1 MASMSLRLPA
11 NLIMPERTNRR
22 NVLRGAAG
30 LGLGLGAANLIGA
43 ASAQDHD
50 MGTPPADAG
59 GGVIGS
65 DTTTESTG
73 DATPDLAVEE
83 TPFER
88 YDPYLQP
95 VEAGDTSFEV
105 VAQDRIVTIANDMK
119 YAAWTFGGTVPG
131 PALRAKQGDTV
142 KITVRNEA
150 QMTHSVDFHAAE
162 VVPEQGYANVQ
173 PGESFEWEFT
183 ANYPGAFMVHCG
195 TAPVLMHIATGMY
208 FPMIVD
214 PAENMFQPATEVV
227 LTQSE
232 FYVAEGEDGIWATDA
247 GTLFANTISPTLMAF
262 NGHRSQY
269 VDEPIRVPAG
279 ELVRIYLVN
288 MGPNIWSS
296 FHIVGAIF
304 SHVYPNA
311 NPNNVMEGMQAW
323 SVGPGDGACFEV
335 TFPAP
340 GNYIAVNHAFGHAQ
354 HGAMAFFMA
363 E

>member
-1 MASMSLRLPA
+1 MSLRLPA

-30 LGLGLGAANLIGA
+30 LGLGLGAANIIGA

-65 DTTTESTG
+65 DTSTETTG

-88 YDPYLQP
+88 YDPFLQP
-95 VEAGDTSFEV
+95 VEAGDKEFEV

-131 PALRAKQGDTV
+131 KPLRAVQGDTV

-162 VVPEQGYANVQ
+162 VVPEEGYANVQ
-173 PGESFEWEFT
+173 PGDSFEWAFT

-214 PAENMFQPATEVV
+214 PAEDMFAPATEVV
-227 LTQSE
+227 LSQSE
-232 FYVAEGEDGIWATDA
+232 FYVAEGEDGVWATDA
-247 GTLFANTISPTLMAF
+247 GTLFANMISPTLMAF

-269 VDEPIRVPAG
+269 VDEPIKVPAG

-311 NPNNVMEGMQAW
+311 NPNNAMEGMQAW

-354 HGAMAFFMA
+354 HGAMAFFSA

>member
-1 MASMSLRLPA
+1 MSLRLPA
-11 NLIMPERTNRR
+11 NLIMPERTTRR

-30 LGLGLGAANLIGA
+30 LGLGLGAANVLGA

-50 MGTPPADAG
+50 MGTPPAEAG
-59 GGVIGS
+59 GGVISS

-73 DATPDLAVEE
+73 KATPGLSEE

-88 YDPYLQP
+88 YDPFLQP
-95 VEAGDTSFEV
+95 VEAGDKAFEV

-131 PALRAKQGDTV
+131 PALRAKQGDKV

-150 QMTHSVDFHAAE
+150 AMTHSVDFHAAE
-162 VVPEQGYANVQ
+162 VLPEEGYANVV
-173 PGESFEWEFT
+173 PGDTFEWEFT

-227 LTQSE
+227 LVQSE
-232 FYVAEGEDGIWATDA
+232 FYVAEGENGIWATDA
-247 GTLFANTISPTLMAF
+247 ENLFSNTISPTLMAF

-269 VDEPIRVPAG
+269 VDEPIKVPAG

-311 NPNNVMEGMQAW
+311 NPNNAMEGMQAW

-335 TFPAP
+335 TFPTP

-354 HGAMAFFMA
+354 HGAMAFFTA

>member
-1 MASMSLRLPA
+1 MSLRMPA
-11 NLIMPERTNRR
+11 NLILPQRTTRR

-30 LGLGLGAANLIGA
+30 LGLGLGAASALGTVA
-43 ASAQDHD
+43 AQDHQ

-59 GGVIGS
+59 GGVISS
-65 DTTTESTG
+65 DTSTQTTG
-73 DATPDLAVEE
+73 GATPGVSEE
-83 TPFER
+83 TPFQR
-88 YDPYLQP
+88 YDPFLQP
-95 VEAGDTSFEV
+95 VEAGDKAFEV
-105 VAQDRIVTIANDMK
+105 VVQDRIVTIAKDMK

-131 PALRAKQGDTV
+131 KPLRAMQGDNV

-150 QMTHSVDFHAAE
+150 AMTHSVDFHAAE
-162 VVPEQGYANVQ
+162 VVPEEGYANVQ
-173 PGESFEWEFT
+173 PGETFEWEFT

-227 LTQSE
+227 LLQSE
-232 FYVAEGEDGIWATDA
+232 FYVAEGEDGIWTTDA
-247 GTLFANTISPTLMAF
+247 ETLFANTISPTLMAF

-269 VDEPIRVPAG
+269 VDEPIKVPAG

-311 NPNNVMEGMQAW
+311 NPNNAMEGMQAW

-335 TFPAP
+335 TFPKP

-354 HGAMAFFMA
+354 HGAMAFFTA

>member
-1 MASMSLRLPA
+1 MPA
-11 NLIMPERTNRR
+11 NLIMPQRTSRR
-22 NVLRGAAG
+22 SVLRNAAG
-30 LGLGLGAANLIGA
+30 LGLGLGAASAFGNL
-43 ASAQDHD
+43 SAQDHD
-50 MGTPPADAG
+50 MATPPAGTG

-65 DTTTESTG
+65 DASTESTG
-73 DATPDLAVEE
+73 GATPGTGVEE

-88 YDPYLQP
+88 YNPFLEP
-95 VEAGDTSFEV
+95 VEPGDKAFEV
-105 VAQDRIVTIANDMK
+105 VAQDRIVEIAKDTR

-131 PALRAKQGDTV
+131 PALRAVQGDKV

-150 QMTHSVDFHAAE
+150 EMTHSVDFHAAE
-162 VVPEQGYANVQ
+162 VVPEEGYANVQ
-173 PGESFEWEFT
+173 PGDTFEWEFT
-183 ANYPGAFMVHCG
+183 ANYPGAYMVHCG
-195 TAPVLMHIATGMY
+195 TAPVLMHIAAGMY

-214 PAENMFQPATEVV
+214 PAENAFQPATEVV
-227 LTQSE
+227 LSQSE
-232 FYVAEGEDGIWATDA
+232 FYVAEGEDGIFTTDA
-247 GTLFANTISPTLMAF
+247 ANLFSNMIAPTHMAF

-269 VDEPIRVPAG
+269 VDDPIRVPAG

-354 HGAMAFFMA
+354 HGAMAFFLA

>member
-1 MASMSLRLPA
+1 MSLRMPA
-11 NLIMPERTNRR
+11 NLIMPQRTSRR
-22 NVLRGAAG
+22 SVLRNAAG
-30 LGLGLGAANLIGA
+30 LGLGLGAASAFGNL
-43 ASAQDHD
+43 SAQDHD

-65 DTTTESTG
+65 DTSTETTG
-73 DATPDLAVEE
+73 GATPGSGVEE
-83 TPFER
+83 TPFQR
-88 YDPYLQP
+88 YNPFLEP
-95 VEAGDTSFEV
+95 VEPGDKTFEV
-105 VAQDRIVTIANDMK
+105 VAQDRIVEIAKDTK

-131 PALRAKQGDTV
+131 PALRAVQGDKV
-142 KITVRNEA
+142 KVTVRNEA
-150 QMTHSVDFHAAE
+150 AMTHSVDFHAAE

-173 PGESFEWEFT
+173 PGDTFEWEFT
-183 ANYPGAFMVHCG
+183 ANYPGAYMVHCG

-214 PAENMFQPATEVV
+214 PAENAFQPATEVV
-227 LTQSE
+227 LSQSE
-232 FYVAEGEDGIWATDA
+232 FYVIEGEDGIYTTDA
-247 GTLFANTISPTLMAF
+247 GNLFSNMIAPTHMAF

-323 SVGPGDGACFEV
+323 SVGPGDGAAFEV

-354 HGAMAFFMA
+354 HGALAFFLA